1 MNKFE
6 AFQLLFIC
14 FGAYFVPFFS
24 RRLYI
29 PSSVGEIIFGVA
41 LGMFFHSMEFDRGT
55 IHFLAE
61 FGFIVLMYLAGL
73 EIDFDNIRKTAR
85 KDLMAYF
92 MVIILIILASVAVV
106 LYRHDAPLMVLVYM
120 TVAVGLLFPVLK
132 ETGFIDKNSGQAL
145 LIIGGIGE
153 AFTLMGLS
161 LFTLFYQYGFSAK
174 AIGHFAGV
182 LAFMVFVLFVMKF
195 TKLFFWWFPHLSR
208 IFILTGNSTETGMRA
223 TFVNIFVFVSV
234 AVFFDME
241 PIVGA
246 FIGGMLFAIQ
256 FHDRENIQE
265 RLSGIGYGFLVPI
278 FFINVGMGFNVTDFL
293 APNVLMTGI
302 IISLIMLAVR
312 IFSVFPLYFTS
323 LPKKILIISPFS
335 LAYPLTLMV
344 ATAAIGKQY
353 NAISSTESASIVFAA
368 MFTAIV
374 LPSITRAL
382 VKKLYF

>member
-1 MNKFE
+1 MNKYE
-6 AFQLLFIC
+6 VFQLLFIC

-24 RRLYI
+24 KRLLI
-29 PSSVGEIIFGVA
+29 PSSVGEIIFGII
-41 LGMFFHSMEFDRGT
+41 LGIVFHSMEFDKEMV
-55 IHFLAE
+55 HFLAE

-73 EIDFDNIRKTAR
+73 EIDFDNIRRTAR
-85 KDLMAYF
+85 KDLIAYLL
-92 MVIILIILASVAVV
+92 VIVMIIIGSVFVV
-106 LYRHDAPLMVLVYM
+106 LYRHDKPIMVLVYM

-132 ETGFIDKNSGQAL
+132 ETGFINKNSGQAL

-161 LFTLFYQYGFSAK
+161 LFTLFYQYGTGTRALV
-174 AIGHFAGV
+174 HFAGI
-182 LAFMVFVLFVMKF
+182 LTFMIFVILVMKF

-278 FFINVGMGFNVTDFL
+278 FFINVGMGFNLTDF
-293 APNVLMTGI
+293 
-302 IISLIMLAVR
+302 ISPRVLIMGLTISGLMLLVR
-312 IFSVFPLYFTS
+312 TFSVIPLYFTS
-323 LPKKILIISPFS
+323 LPKKLILISPFS

-344 ATAAIGKQY
+344 AIAAIGKQY
-353 NAISSTESASIVFAA
+353 KAINAEESAAIVFAA
-368 MFTAIV
+368 MFTAITMPAV
-374 LPSITRAL
+374 TRAL